1 MKYKYKDFKTILD
14 AFVKVSSGLMNNEAV
29 SVNDLKPLCD
39 YPTNVLE
46 EFLKA
51 MSAVSPKQIEESPK
65 AVEVY
70 VLLRM
75 NVCEMNR
82 KPLDF

>member
-1 MKYKYKDFKTILD
+1 MKYKHKDFKTILD
-14 AFVKVSSGLMNNEAV
+14 AFVKVSSNFMNNEVV
-29 SVNDLKPLCD
+29 SVNDLIPLCD
-39 YPTNVLE
+39 YPVDVLE

-51 MSAVSPKQIEESPK
+51 MGAVSPKQIDESAQ

-75 NVCEMNR
+75 NVCGMTR